1 MKESEI
7 ILIKK
12 KVEKLEHQVKILVLM
27 AEDLRQ
33 YSTGMHALLEKMSGY
48 EQALESLKTDISNKK
63 NNEKNKSADVE

>member
-1 MKESEI
+1 MKESEL

-12 KVEKLEHQVKILVLM
+12 KVEKLEHQVKVLVLM
-27 AEDLRQ
+27 AEDLRR

-63 NNEKNKSADVE
+63 KIENNE